1 MPAMGP
7 AKQRIGHTRAVLLDA
22 LGTLVTFEAPW
33 THLARALGVPAGDR
47 VERAMRTEMAYYREH
62 SHEGRDAATL
72 ADLRRRCAEVLSSE
86 LGRPVGVDT
95 MMASIR
101 FHSFPDAAPA
111 LRTLRDRGLKLV
123 CVSNWDCSLPDV
135 LAACGLGSALDGVV
149 TSAAAGASKPDP
161 AIFVKALRLVGCEP
175 AEALHV
181 GDTPAEDIDGA
192 HAAGIPVLL
201 IDRSGGGDIT
211 SLSELEDL
219 VGR

>member
-1 MPAMGP
+1 
-7 AKQRIGHTRAVLLDA
+7 
-22 LGTLVTFEAPW
+22 
-33 THLARALGVPAGDR
+33 
-47 VERAMRTEMAYYREH
+47 
-62 SHEGRDAATL
+62 
-72 ADLRRRCAEVLSSE
+72 
-86 LGRPVGVDT
+86 

-123 CVSNWDCSLPDV
+123 CVSNWDCSLAEV

-161 AIFVKALRLVGCEP
+161 AIFVKALRLAGCEP

-181 GDTPAEDIDGA
+181 GDTPTEDIDGA
-192 HAAGIPVLL
+192 HAAGIPALL